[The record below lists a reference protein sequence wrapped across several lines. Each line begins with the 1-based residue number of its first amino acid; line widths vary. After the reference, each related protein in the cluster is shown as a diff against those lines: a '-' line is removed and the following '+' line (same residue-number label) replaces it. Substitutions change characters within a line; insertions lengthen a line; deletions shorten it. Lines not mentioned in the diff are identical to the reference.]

1 MDLTGFQLID
11 RKTID
16 NDCALFRHQ
25 FMRQNFNKC
34 RFTGAGRAHDKNEL
48 PFIDMNI
55 NVTERGVFCI
65 VLQGHL
71 IKRNH

>member
-25 FMRQNFNKC
+25 LMRQNFNKC

-48 PFIDMNI
+48 SFVDMNI